1 VLGYVDRPGL
11 LHTLSGTAKLVLVVG
26 LVLGA
31 MISFDPRYLAGLA
44 VLSVILWALSRIR
57 LADLKV
63 VLWTVLVFMALNNLM
78 IFLFAPGYG
87 TDLFGTR
94 HLLADGPGRWDLTSE
109 QLYYQLVV
117 TLKYFAVLPGTLLFI
132 TTTRPPE
139 FASSLNRIGVP
150 HKVAYSVSLAMRYI
164 PDLQREFHVISQA
177 QQARGLDTSSRARLS
192 TRLRNVTRVLIPLL
206 LGTLDRIEAVSSAME
221 LRGFGRGKKRTWY
234 GEEPLRARDVVTML
248 GALALVAVAVG
259 LLAVNG
265 GRYWNP
271 FV

>member
-1 VLGYVDRPGL
+1 
-11 LHTLSGTAKLVLVVG
+11 
-26 LVLGA
+26 
-31 MISFDPRYLAGLA
+31 
-44 VLSVILWALSRIR
+44 
-57 LADLKV
+57 
-63 VLWTVLVFMALNNLM
+63 
-78 IFLFAPGYG
+78 
-87 TDLFGTR
+87 
-94 HLLADGPGRWDLTSE
+94 
-109 QLYYQLVV
+109 
-117 TLKYFAVLPGTLLFI
+117 
-132 TTTRPPE
+132 
-139 FASSLNRIGVP
+139 
-150 HKVAYSVSLAMRYI
+150 
-164 PDLQREFHVISQA
+164 
-177 QQARGLDTSSRARLS
+177 LS